1 MTALT
6 DPTRRTGALIE
17 IIAFGSVDDT
27 ETITVPANAITDP
40 LNGAAITDPLNGA
53 FITDPA

>member
-6 DPTRRTGALIE
+6 DPIRRSGALVE

-27 ETITVPANAITDP
+27 DTVSIPVNAITDP

-53 FITDPA
+53 YITDPA